1 MSQSKEVCAE
11 NLAHVLRRNH
21 ISFPAFVL
29 EIPVKLIILLLI
41 FQLLARWS
49 SSAHLRAIFFSVFVA
64 TVCVLRFLFKKIL
77 SNSIWFWRTDVL
89 KFSVVRLSVGD
100 RFCLHLFYIE
110 ERETLCWKFIC
121 RIKTTR
127 ISVRQFVVSCSGGL
141 DMFLW
146 LNFLDDMRLH
156 ISSAL
161 FLHALRC
168 FACSC
173 ALKNAAVYGIR
184 ARMILK

>member
-21 ISFPAFVL
+21 ISFPAFVI
-29 EIPVKLIILLLI
+29 EIPVKLITLDFPAFSSLI
-41 FQLLARWS
+41 FISTLKS
-49 SSAHLRAIFFSVFVA
+49 NFFSVFVA

-168 FACSC
+168 FPCSC

>member
-29 EIPVKLIILLLI
+29 EIPVKLITLDFPAFSSLI
-41 FQLLARWS
+41 FISTLKSNFFFLFSSLLFVYWGFFSRKFYQILS
-49 SSAHLRAIFFSVFVA
+49 GFGELTCSNSVLFDFRLEIGSVFIFF
-64 TVCVLRFLFKKIL
+64 TC
-77 SNSIWFWRTDVL
+77 
-89 KFSVVRLSVGD
+89 
-100 RFCLHLFYIE
+100 IE

-168 FACSC
+168 FACSS

>member
-29 EIPVKLIILLLI
+29 EIPVKLITLDFPAFSSLI
-41 FQLLARWS
+41 FISTLKS
-49 SSAHLRAIFFSVFVA
+49 NFFFVFVA
-64 TVCVLRFLFKKIL
+64 TYWGFFSRKFYQIL
-77 SNSIWFWRTDVL
+77 SGFVELTCSNSVL
-89 KFSVVRLSVGD
+89 FDFRLEIGSV
-100 RFCLHLFYIE
+100 FIFIE
-110 ERETLCWKFIC
+110 ERGTLCWKFIC